1 MSQDRLTW
9 IPARTGRTIWSPGL
23 PKGAATLCP
32 RISALHWSPTRS
44 SRVLQETSAFSFI
57 CSQQLSVFVYPL
69 KYSTLFNVMTFLF
82 CYVKTH
88 FFSRLLDWQSR
99 QWNIKY
105 HWFVL
110 PIHLLPEASSISPGG
125 QLHLKDP
132 CVLTHSPPP
141 SQTFSN
147 ISHSFI
153 SVNIKGIKISTI

>member
-9 IPARTGRTIWSPGL
+9 IPVRTGRTIWSPGL

-44 SRVLQETSAFSFI
+44 FRVLQETCAFSFV
-57 CSQQLSVFVYPL
+57 CNQQLSVFVYSL
-69 KYSTLFNVMTFLF
+69 KYSTLLNVKTFLF
-82 CYVKTH
+82 WHY
-88 FFSRLLDWQSR
+88 
-99 QWNIKY
+99 NILY

-110 PIHLLPEASSISPGG
+110 PMHLLPEASSISPGG

-141 SQTFSN
+141 SHTFSN

-153 SVNIKGIKISTI
+153 SVNIKGIKISTK